1 MVAIRDEFMHPGPQP
16 NGLQATKDGLWVIDQ
31 GDNHLYKLNYE
42 TGEIL
47 EKCATETLYS
57 SGVTLGGG
65 NIWISS
71 TYSAEIFQCN
81 FDGTTLAKY
90 DTPGKG
96 IAAFANPEN
105 QIVTG
110 AHGMEWIDEHNMWVV
125 VPPAQRVYLMDP
137 ETMTVNHSIPS
148 PGVRPH
154 GIFMHNDSLWL
165 ADTGDCKVHRIAP
178 DTGDILDVIE
188 IPTPEVHGMT
198 IHDGL
203 LWFCCAETRRIC
215 TVQLPT

>member
-105 QIVTG
+105 QIVK
-110 AHGMEWIDEHNMWVV
+110 MEKQVSH
-125 VPPAQRVYLMDP
+125 PQRPKFNCSGFY
-137 ETMTVNHSIPS
+137 ETDYK
-148 PGVRPH
+148 
-154 GIFMHNDSLWL
+154 MHKNNRKK
-165 ADTGDCKVHRIAP
+165 TY
-178 DTGDILDVIE
+178 
-188 IPTPEVHGMT
+188 
-198 IHDGL
+198 
-203 LWFCCAETRRIC
+203 
-215 TVQLPT
+215 